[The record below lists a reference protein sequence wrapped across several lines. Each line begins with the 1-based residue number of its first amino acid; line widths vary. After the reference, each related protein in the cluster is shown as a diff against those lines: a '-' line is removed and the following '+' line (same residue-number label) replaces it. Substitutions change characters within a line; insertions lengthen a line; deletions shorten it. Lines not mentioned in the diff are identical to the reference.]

1 MIRKG
6 LLVLVSFL
14 LFYNFSSANNSLRIS
29 LITCSGGSELYST
42 FGHSALRVI
51 DSSKNQDI
59 VFNFGLFDFNTP
71 NFYLKFMQGK
81 LNYML
86 GVQYTQDFIEA
97 YKFDKRGVVEQV
109 LNLTEDQEIKIVER
123 LLYLYQPQFRNYLY
137 SFLFK
142 NCTTELRDL
151 IYDGL
156 SLDKVPLEKKI
167 GKTHRE
173 LIDIY
178 VGNMK
183 WTKVGINLL
192 LGSSLDRDI
201 TVYES
206 MFLPDNLFDVLG
218 KAESKDGKIVK
229 ETIVLNDVK
238 KDPSEGKTPFLLSP
252 VFLFTLL
259 LTLMVASLF
268 VSKLVILDKLLLGV
282 VSVFGIVLPVI
293 VIITDHV
300 ELLNNYNLL
309 WCNPV
314 YLIVL
319 LSLIYKWRK
328 LCIVSSFIAVAGIV
342 LSAVVSIFGLQIFEP
357 SFYSVFIMLLLTLFR
372 TIFKCRGQEKQ
383 L

>member
-156 SLDKVPLEKKI
+156 NLDKVPLEKKI

-218 KAESKDGKIVK
+218 RAENKDGKIVK

-238 KDPSEGKTPFLLSP
+238 RDPSEGKTPFLLSP
-252 VFLFTLL
+252 VFLFSLL
-259 LTLMVASLF
+259 LMLMVASLF

-293 VIITDHV
+293 VIMTDHV

-319 LSLIYKWRK
+319 LSLIYKWRRD
-328 LCIVSSFIAVAGIV
+328 CIVSSFIAVAGIV
-342 LSAVVSIFGLQIFEP
+342 LSAVVLIFGLQIFEP

>member
-156 SLDKVPLEKKI
+156 NLDKAPLEKKI

-238 KDPSEGKTPFLLSP
+238 RDPSEGKTPFLLSP

>member
-6 LLVLVSFL
+6 LLILISFL
-14 LFYNFSSANNSLRIS
+14 FFYNLSSANNSLRIS

-86 GVQYTQDFIEA
+86 GVQYTQDFIES

-109 LNLTEDQEIKIVER
+109 LNLSEEQEIKIVER

-156 SLDKVPLEKKI
+156 NLDKVPLEKKI

-218 KAESKDGKIVK
+218 RAENKDGKIVK

-238 KDPSEGKTPFLLSP
+238 RDPSEGKTPFLLSP
-252 VFLFTLL
+252 VFLFSLL
-259 LTLMVASLF
+259 LTLMIASLF
-268 VSKLVILDKLLLGV
+268 ISKLVMLDKLLLGV

-293 VIITDHV
+293 VIMTDHV

-319 LSLIYKWRK
+319 LSLIYKWK
-328 LCIVSSFIAVAGIV
+328 KVCIVSSIIAVAGIV
-342 LSAVVSIFGLQIFEP
+342 LSALAS
-357 SFYSVFIMLLLTLFR
+357 
-372 TIFKCRGQEKQ
+372 
-383 L
+383 

>member
-6 LLVLVSFL
+6 LLILVSFL
-14 LFYNFSSANNSLRIS
+14 FFYNLSSANNSRRIS

-173 LIDIY
+173 LIDRY

-238 KDPSEGKTPFLLSP
+238 RDPSEGKTPFLLSP

>member
-14 LFYNFSSANNSLRIS
+14 FFSNFSSANNSLRIS

-109 LNLTEDQEIKIVER
+109 LNLTEEQEIIIVDR

-156 SLDKVPLEKKI
+156 NLDKVPLEKKI

-173 LIDIY
+173 LIDLY

-183 WTKVGINLL
+183 WTKLGINLL

-218 KAESKDGKIVK
+218 KAENKDGKIVN

-238 KDPSEGKTPFLLSP
+238 RDPSEGKTPLLLSP

-259 LTLMVASLF
+259 LTLVVASLF

-328 LCIVSSFIAVAGIV
+328 VCIVSSFIAVAGIV
-342 LSAVVSIFGLQIFEP
+342 LSAFVSIFGLQIFEP
-357 SFYSVFIMLLLTLFR
+357 SFYSVFIILLITLFR

>member
-6 LLVLVSFL
+6 LLILISFL
-14 LFYNFSSANNSLRIS
+14 FFYNLSSANNSLRIS

-86 GVQYTQDFIEA
+86 GVQYTQDFIES

-109 LNLTEDQEIKIVER
+109 LNLSEEQEIKIVER

-156 SLDKVPLEKKI
+156 NLDKVPLEKKI

-218 KAESKDGKIVK
+218 RAENKDGKIVK

-238 KDPSEGKTPFLLSP
+238 RDPSEGKTPFLLSP
-252 VFLFTLL
+252 VFLFSLL
-259 LTLMVASLF
+259 LTLMIASLF
-268 VSKLVILDKLLLGV
+268 ISKLVMLDKLLLGV

-293 VIITDHV
+293 VIMTDHV

-319 LSLIYKWRK
+319 LSLIYKWK
-328 LCIVSSFIAVAGIV
+328 KVCIVSSIIAVAGIV
-342 LSAVVSIFGLQIFEP
+342 LSALASLFGLQIFET
-357 SFYSVFIMLLLTLFR
+357 SFYLVFGMLLIALFR

>member
-156 SLDKVPLEKKI
+156 NLDKVPLEKKI

-238 KDPSEGKTPFLLSP
+238 RDPSEGKTPFLLSP

-328 LCIVSSFIAVAGIV
+328 LCIVSSIIAVAGIV

-372 TIFKCRGQEKQ
+372 TIFKCRWQEKQ